1 MDSGTTSTAVA
12 ADQTS
17 SCGLRPNRSDSMPIG
32 YCSATNS
39 AVAMDSATNTWPA
52 SAPRELT
59 ANGVSAEK
67 NV

>member
-1 MDSGTTSTAVA
+1 MA

-17 SCGLRPNRSDSMPIG
+17 SCGLRPNRSDSAPIG

-39 AVAMDSATNTWPA
+39 AVAIDSATNTSPA
-52 SAPRELT
+52 SAPREVT

-67 NV
+67 KV